1 MMQQGT
7 ASSTASG
14 AAMQRAAH
22 LVVDG
27 EPKILIDEFAMRFL
41 EDGQRARVATHD
53 EVLQAPHVR
62 ASRAHILG
70 RSAFTEDELLRT
82 VAGGCRQYVLL
93 GAGYDSSPAR
103 LADRLTDVTVFEVDH
118 PDTQA
123 AKRAAL
129 REGEWPANVRFVPV
143 DFEHDDLQAQL
154 QHAGWDAAA
163 PTFWSWLGVTMYL
176 TDEAVMNTL
185 SFVSTGAAG
194 TTIVM
199 NFTVHDDEVTPDDL
213 ALRRIGAQGVA
224 RQGEPWINFY
234 RPHQLVARVRTLP
247 FAEVG
252 AVGPDVFRARYFENR
267 DDGLTWSSL
276 TGTLVARV

>member
-1 MMQQGT
+1 
-7 ASSTASG
+7 
-14 AAMQRAAH
+14 
-22 LVVDG
+22 LFD
-27 EPKILIDEFAMRFL
+27 DFAMRFL
-41 EDGQRARVATHD
+41 DDGQRARVVAND

-70 RSAFTEDELLRT
+70 RSAFTESELLRA
-82 VAGGCRQYVLL
+82 VSQGCRQYVLL

-103 LADRLTDVTVFEVDH
+103 LAHELAGVAVFEVDH

-129 REGEWPANVRFVPV
+129 RPGEWPDEVRFVAV
-143 DFEHDDLQAQL
+143 DFEHDVLQARLL
-154 QHAGWDAAA
+154 QAGWDAAA
-163 PTFWSWLGVTMYL
+163 PTFWSWLGVAMYL
-176 TDEAVMNTL
+176 TDDAVMNTL
-185 SFVSTGAAG
+185 GFVAGGAAG

-199 NFTVHDDEVTPDDL
+199 NFTIHDDEVTPEDL
-213 ALRRIGAQGVA
+213 ALRRVGAQGVA

-234 RPHQLVARVRTLP
+234 RPHELVERVRALP
-247 FAEVG
+247 FTDVASVP
-252 AVGPDVFRARYFENR
+252 PDVFRARYFDKR

>member
-1 MMQQGT
+1 MQQGT

-22 LVVDG
+22 LVIDG
-27 EPKILIDEFAMRFL
+27 EPKILVDEFAIRFL
-41 EDGQRARVATHD
+41 DDGQRARVDTND

-70 RSAFTEDELLRT
+70 RSAFTEDELLRA
-82 VAGGCRQYVLL
+82 VADGCRQYVLR

-103 LADRLTDVTVFEVDH
+103 LADSLAGVSVFEVDH

-123 AKRAAL
+123 AKRAVL
-129 REGEWPANVRFVPV
+129 KRGEWPANVRFVKV
-143 DFEHDDLQAQL
+143 DFEHDVLPAQL
-154 QHAGWDAAA
+154 QQAGWDVAA

-176 TDEAVMNTL
+176 TDDAVMNTL
-185 SFVSTGAAG
+185 EFVSTGAVG

-199 NFTVHDDEVTPDDL
+199 NFTIHDDEVTPDDL

-234 RPHQLVARVRTLP
+234 KPHELVERVCALP
-247 FAEVG
+247 YAEVWS
-252 AVGPDVFRARYFENR
+252 VGPDVFRTRYFEHR